1 MLTEEV
7 LKANESLK
15 DLTAEQIQTIA
26 TLSENDENTVIGQKF
41 GEVYRQMDA
50 TIEKATGVKRN
61 GDEKTYVYLERAA
74 KEFTGKY
81 GDYEELKTKVA
92 DLEKQVAQGGDAA
105 IKAQLEQAKNE
116 LAATKEQFN
125 NVKAEL
131 DKANTDH
138 ANALLGLKVD
148 AEIAKAKE
156 GFTFK
161 QGFSEAVMNTL
172 IGQAIANVKAK
183 HPTFEESNGA
193 SVLVFKDDKG
203 VTFNNPENKLNPYTA
218 KELLQKEFEAMDIL
232 EKNPA
237 KGAGSHGSGSSAQ
250 TTLAGVATQ
259 VQANETI
266 TKMLLERGI
275 AKTSLKFGEEYQKLW
290 DENRCG
296 DLPLQ

>member
-50 TIEKATGVKRN
+50 TIEKATGVKRD
-61 GDEKTYVYLERAA
+61 GDEKTYVYLERATKA
-74 KEFTGKY
+74 FADKY
-81 GDYEELKTKVA
+81 SDYEALKTKVA
-92 DLEKQVAQGGDAA
+92 DLEEKVAKGGDAA
-105 IKAQLEQAKNE
+105 IKAQLESAKSE
-116 LAATKEQFN
+116 LETTKTQFN
-125 NVKAEL
+125 TLKAEF
-131 DKANTDH
+131 DKAKIDH
-138 ANALLGLKVD
+138 ATALSGLKVD
-148 AEIAKAKE
+148 AEITRAKE

-161 QGFSEAVMNTL
+161 QGYSEAVMNTL

-183 HPTFEESNGA
+183 NPTFEEIGGK

-203 VTFNNPENKLNPYTA
+203 ATLNNPENKLNPFTA

-232 EKNPA
+232 EKQPA
-237 KGAGSHGSGSSAQ
+237 KGAGGTGGGTSTP
-250 TTLAGVATQ
+250 TTMAGVTTQ
-259 VQANETI
+259 VQADEVI

-275 AKTSLKFGEEYQKLW
+275 AKTSLSFKSEYDKLW
-290 DENRCG
+290 DENKCG
-296 DLPLQ
+296 DLPLK

>member
-7 LKANESLK
+7 LRANESLK
-15 DLTAEQIQTIA
+15 DLSEEQIQTIA

-50 TIEKATGVKRN
+50 TIEKATGIKRD
-61 GDEKTYVYLERAA
+61 GDEKTYVYLERATKA
-74 KEFTGKY
+74 FSDKY
-81 GDYEELKTKVA
+81 GDYDALKTKVA
-92 DLEKQVAQGGDAA
+92 DLEKKVAEGGDAA
-105 IKAQLEQAKNE
+105 TKAQLEEAKNE

-125 NVKAEL
+125 SVKAEL
-131 DKANTDH
+131 DKAKADH
-138 ANALLGLKVD
+138 ATELLGLRVD

-172 IGQAIANVKAK
+172 IGQAIANVKSK
-183 HPTFEESNGA
+183 HPTFEESNGTT
-193 SVLVFKDDKG
+193 VLVFKDDKG
-203 VTFNNPENKLNPYTA
+203 VTLNNPENKLMPFTA

-237 KGAGSHGSGSSAQ
+237 KGAGSHTSRTSEP
-250 TTLAGVATQ
+250 TTLAGVSTQ

-275 AKTSLKFGEEYQKLW
+275 AKTSLKFGEEYKKLW
-290 DENRCG
+290 EENHCG